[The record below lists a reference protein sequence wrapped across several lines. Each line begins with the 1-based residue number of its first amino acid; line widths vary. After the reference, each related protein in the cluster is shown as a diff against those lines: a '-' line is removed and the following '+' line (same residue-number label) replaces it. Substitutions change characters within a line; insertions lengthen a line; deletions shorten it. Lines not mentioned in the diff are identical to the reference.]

1 MRRLGVRYSPAPSSD
16 VLVSVIYN
24 DREESLGGISLDTRA
39 DDEGY
44 QAEVQ
49 YLYRRSRF
57 NVTTGMAYA
66 DVDRHFEFS
75 TDQFS
80 TSFVSES
87 QITHP
92 RGYAYANLT
101 YPKSV
106 VWTVGVSYDDYDEDA
121 LEVEEVSPK
130 FGVQWNITSDLRFR
144 SALFQT
150 VKPALVSNRT
160 IEPTQIAGFNQ
171 LFDDANATQ
180 SRVYGVGLDWR
191 AKDNLLVGAE
201 AVWRELEV
209 PIFVNSG
216 VVSQPQD
223 EYVVRAYVNWAPMA
237 ELAVS
242 GELVYDRFEAEQGLT
257 AASSR
262 FPEKLATMRIPLA
275 ARYFHP
281 KGYFAGIG
289 ASYVHQTVLRSAISP
304 LADGT
309 DEFVVVDAAVGYRLP
324 GRRGTV
330 SLEVRNLFDS
340 EFKFQDDGFR
350 EFADEPSTGPYIPD
364 SVVLLRV
371 SLNF

>member
-1 MRRLGVRYSPAPSSD
+1 MP
-16 VLVSVIYN
+16 
-24 DREESLGGISLDTRA
+24 LDIRA

-44 QAEVQ
+44 QAEAQ
-49 YLYRRSRF
+49 YLYRRNRF
-57 NVTTGMAYA
+57 NVTAGLAYA
-66 DVDRHFEFS
+66 DVDRVFEFS
-75 TDQFS
+75 ADQFNN
-80 TSFVSES
+80 TFTSES

-92 RGYAYANLT
+92 RGYAYANLN
-101 YPKSV
+101 YPETV
-106 VWTVGVSYDDYDEDA
+106 VWTVGLSYDDYDEDA
-121 LEVEEVSPK
+121 LEVEEVNPK
-130 FGVQWNITSDLRFR
+130 FGVQWDITRNLRFR

-171 LFDDANATQ
+171 LFDDVNATR

-191 AKDNLLVGAE
+191 AMGNLLVGAE
-201 AVWRELEV
+201 AAWRELDV

-216 VVSQPQD
+216 VVSQQQD
-223 EYVVRAYVNWAPMA
+223 EQVYRAYVNWTPMP

-242 GELVYDRFEAEQGLT
+242 GELVYDRFEAEKGLAT
-257 AASSR
+257 ASGR
-262 FPEKLATMRIPLA
+262 FPEKLATTRIPLA

-289 ASYVHQTVLRSAISP
+289 ASYVHQTVRRSDISP

-309 DEFVVVDAAVGYRLP
+309 DEFVVVDAALGYRLP
-324 GRRGTV
+324 SRRGTV

-364 SVVLLRV
+364 RVVLLRV